1 MKVTIEKHKG
11 RLRLRWLYQGKRYTM
26 AVGVDDNPTG
36 RAQAKR
42 KASEIELD
50 ISVGYF
56 DPSLLKYKPRLLGKT
71 ATEISAVDL
80 FVRYTQVMKHEKA
93 LSQGALNKYQGA
105 QSHLK
110 RVLVDI
116 PASAVTPLLAGNFT
130 AALVERLSGYTA
142 KQYLFLLRSCWDWAK
157 GKYHVGES
165 NPWTA
170 QIAKVKP
177 QPRQKV
183 KPFTSAE
190 IRAILNA
197 FENHPHYS
205 HYYPFVQFLFGTG
218 CRLGEAIA
226 LQWKHLSAD
235 FATAWIGHSIADG
248 QRKSTK
254 TGKARTVLLNS
265 QVLEM
270 LKNQYEA
277 VRPKP
282 DDLVFPSP
290 SGKFID
296 SRNFRNRAWKTI
308 LERCH
313 IDYRKPYCTRHT
325 AISHALANGAN
336 YLQVAEATGH
346 DPKVLHQSYASAIE
360 LKPIF
365 VEF

>member
-1 MKVTIEKHKG
+1 MKVSVENFREKLRIRFTYKG
-11 RLRLRWLYQGKRYTM
+11 HRECIALGIT
-26 AVGVDDNPTG
+26 DSPTS
-36 RAQAKR
+36 RAYAEKLAKT
-42 KASEIELD
+42 IELD
-50 ISVGYF
+50 ILSNNF
-56 DPSLLKYKPRLLGKT
+56 DETLLKYKPRLLGRT
-71 ATEISAVDL
+71 ATELSCPQL
-80 FVRYTQVMKHEKA
+80 FERFTAHQKHSKNLASGSMRRY
-93 LSQGALNKYQGA
+93 SPI
-105 QSHLK
+105 QSHLAK
-110 RVLVDI
+110 RLNI
-116 PASAVTPLLAGNFT
+116 PAVSVSDRVAGDFAAYLLEH
-130 AALVERLSGYTA
+130 VSDRTA
-142 KQYLFLLRSCWDWAK
+142 KEYLWMLQSCWDWAK

-165 NPWTA
+165 NPWSAT
-170 QIAKVKP
+170 IARVKP

-183 KPFTSAE
+183 KPFTTAE
-190 IRAILNA
+190 IKAILSA
-197 FENHPHYS
+197 FESDRYYK

-226 LQWKHLSAD
+226 LQWKHISPG

-265 QVLEM
+265 QVSEM

-296 SRNFRNRAWKTI
+296 SRNFRSRAWKTI
-308 LERCH
+308 LEQCH
-313 IDYRKPYCTRHT
+313 IEYRKPYCTRHT
-325 AISHALANGAN
+325 AISHAIANGAN

-360 LKPIF
+360 SKPIF